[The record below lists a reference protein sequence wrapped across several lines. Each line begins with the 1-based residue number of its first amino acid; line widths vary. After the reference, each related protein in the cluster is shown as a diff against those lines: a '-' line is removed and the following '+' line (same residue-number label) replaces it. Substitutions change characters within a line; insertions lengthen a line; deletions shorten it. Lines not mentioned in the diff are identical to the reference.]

1 MDRKQKLLLKDVC
14 FIRDENGT
22 YTPYIENINRNKL
35 KNILTDN
42 VIVSH
47 KFGDTIPQRYSLDNI
62 QYCMSGIGLEALL
75 SQYHLSAL
83 ICCKIYRDKVLHDR
97 KSYNSFEENIPVEI
111 KDIER
116 ACRFLTIAK
125 GLTDKKEQRKT
136 DKINARRIQQTEELN
151 HAQDMTKF

>member
-1 MDRKQKLLLKDVC
+1 M
-14 FIRDENGT
+14 
-22 YTPYIENINRNKL
+22 
-35 KNILTDN
+35 
-42 VIVSH
+42 
-47 KFGDTIPQRYSLDNI
+47 
-62 QYCMSGIGLEALL
+62 
-75 SQYHLSAL
+75 
-83 ICCKIYRDKVLHDR
+83 HDR